1 MSSTTIAGERY
12 GYLLVHFIENPHE
25 HNEKIYFS
33 LSDGNDPMT
42 WRRLGMVVESTL
54 GTGGVRDPHIVR
66 DASNRF
72 HVVATDLRVWR
83 PEGADWDQYRHR
95 GSRDIVLW
103 VSDDLISWGD
113 ARTATLAPD
122 GAGMAWA
129 PESTYDAQSGDHL
142 VYWSSG
148 LAAEGQGGK
157 TGPSSIL
164 VSRTA
169 DYETFS
175 EPEVYLQLPVGVI
188 DMTVHITPTA
198 VHRFAKQDDK
208 APGSWHVFHQRG
220 SSFFADD
227 FVTLCTDIGQDIA
240 EHVEGPLVFKDNTQA
255 RWYLWLDQYATDQQ
269 GYRAFMTDDL
279 ESGEWTLVPDFA
291 VPANTKHGAVLP
303 LFRHEY
309 DALTA
314 HWNLPTAAGARSREG
329 AQNRVGTPESI
340 PFMRS

>member
-1 MSSTTIAGERY
+1 MNDAATGHEAY

-33 LSDGNDPMT
+33 LSEGNNPMR
-42 WRRLGMVVESTL
+42 WRRLGLVAESTI

-66 DASNRF
+66 DASGRF
-72 HVVATDLRVWR
+72 HIVATDLRVWR
-83 PEGADWDQYRHR
+83 PEGTDWVQYRHG

-103 VSDDLISWGD
+103 DSDDLISWEGPR
-113 ARTATLAPD
+113 AVTVAPE

-129 PESTYDAQSGDHL
+129 PESAFDPHSGEHL

-148 LAAEGQGGK
+148 LAGEGSEPGR
-157 TGPSSIL
+157 TGPSTIL
-164 VSRTA
+164 VSRTD

-175 EPEVYLQLPVGVI
+175 DPEVYLRLPVGVI

-198 VHRFAKQDDK
+198 VHRFAKQDDR
-208 APGSWHVFHQRG
+208 AEGSWHVFHQRG

-227 FVTLCTDIGQDIA
+227 FVTLRTDIGQDIA
-240 EHVEGPLVFKDNTQA
+240 EHVEGPLVFKDNTRD
-255 RWYLWLDQYATDQQ
+255 RWYLWVDQYANDRQ
-269 GYRAFMTDDL
+269 GYRAFETDDL
-279 ESGEWTLVPDFA
+279 ESGEWSLITDFE

-309 DALTA
+309 DALVA
-314 HWNLPTAAGARSREG
+314 HWSERE
-329 AQNRVGTPESI
+329 
-340 PFMRS
+340 